1 MIPRQ
6 TNLTIT
12 SGLCSLN
19 GSNKIKYFFG
29 CNQQQE
35 SDDIMSE
42 SSPIEIQKQKPTI
55 RRLKDLQTL
64 VGLSKRRGFVFQSS
78 EIYGGLG
85 SCWDYGPLGSVMK
98 MNVKRAWWNTMTR
111 RSDIVGLDAAI
122 LMHPTV
128 WKASG
133 HIDGFSDPL
142 VDCKDCKTRFRA
154 DNTDSYLNKKQCPQ
168 CGSKNLSEERQF
180 NLMFKTHMG
189 PLEDTSAVVY
199 LRPETA
205 QGHFVNFQNCQQS
218 SRYKIPFGIAAIG
231 KSFRNEITPGNFIF
245 RTREFEQME
254 MQYFVKPG
262 TDEKYFSEW
271 KELRKQFYLKF
282 GIREENLKFKDH
294 EKLAHYARAAVD
306 VEYQFPMGFSELE
319 GIHNRADFDLT
330 QHQKFSG
337 KNLEY
342 FDEANKEKFIPFV
355 IETAVGCDRLFLAF
369 MCDAYREEV
378 TLMTDEAGK
387 VTEDIRVVLGLHP
400 DIAPIK
406 VCVLPLSKKDELSIP
421 AMKLRDQLA
430 EDFDVQYDETASIG
444 KRYRR
449 QDEIGTPFCVTYDF
463 ETINDQSVTVRHRD
477 KMTQE
482 RIKISELNQYIS
494 VQLKQF

>member
-1 MIPRQ
+1 M
-6 TNLTIT
+6 
-12 SGLCSLN
+12 
-19 GSNKIKYFFG
+19 SNPP
-29 CNQQQE
+29 E
-35 SDDIMSE
+35 
-42 SSPIEIQKQKPTI
+42 I
-55 RRLKDLQTL
+55 RRLKDLNTL
-64 VGLSKRRGFVFQSS
+64 VSLSKRRGFVFQSS

-85 SCWDYGPLGSVMK
+85 SCWDYGPLGSLMK
-98 MNVKRAWWNTMTR
+98 LNVKKVWWQAMTR

-133 HIDGFSDPL
+133 HVDGFSDPL
-142 VDCKDCKTRFRA
+142 VDCKECKTRFRA
-154 DNTDSYLNKKQCPQ
+154 DNTDSYINKKQCPN
-168 CGSKNLSEERQF
+168 CGSKNLSEERNF

-189 PLEDTSAVVY
+189 PLEDTGSVVY

-262 TDEKYFSEW
+262 TDEKYFNEW
-271 KELRKQFYLKF
+271 KERRLAFYLKY
-282 GIREENLKFKDH
+282 GIKRENLNFKDH
-294 EKLAHYARAAVD
+294 DKLAHYARAAVD
-306 VEYQFPMGFSELE
+306 VEYRFPMGFSELE
-319 GIHNRADFDLT
+319 GIHNRTDFDLT
-330 QHQKFSG
+330 QHSKFSG

-342 FDEANKEKFIPFV
+342 FNEAEKEKYIPYV

-378 TLMTDEAGK
+378 SKDETGA
-387 VTEDIRVVLGLHP
+387 EDVRVVLGFHP

-406 VCVLPLSKKDELSIP
+406 VTVLPLSKKEELSVP

-430 EDFDVQYDETASIG
+430 EDFDVSYDETASIG

-449 QDEIGTPFCVTYDF
+449 ADEVGTPFCVTYDF
-463 ETINDQSVTVRHRD
+463 ETINDQAVTVRHRD

-482 RIKISELNQYIS
+482 RIKISELNQYIA
-494 VQLKQF
+494 VQLKSF

>member
-1 MIPRQ
+1 MTETATPSVRH
-6 TNLTIT
+6 
-12 SGLCSLN
+12 
-19 GSNKIKYFFG
+19 
-29 CNQQQE
+29 
-35 SDDIMSE
+35 
-42 SSPIEIQKQKPTI
+42 
-55 RRLKDLQTL
+55 LKDLNTL
-64 VGLSKRRGFVFQSS
+64 VSLSKRRGFVFQSS

-85 SCWDYGPLGSVMK
+85 SCWDYGPLGSILK
-98 MNVKRAWWNTMTR
+98 QNVKRAWWNAMTR

-133 HIDGFSDPL
+133 HVDGFSDPL

-154 DNTDSYLNKKQCPQ
+154 DNTDSYINKKQCPQ
-168 CGSKNLSEERQF
+168 CGSKNLSEERNF

-189 PLEDTSAVVY
+189 PLEDSASVVY

-262 TDEKYFSEW
+262 TDEGFFNEW
-271 KELRKQFYLKF
+271 KERRLNFYLKF
-282 GIREENLKFKDH
+282 GIKRENLQFKDH
-294 EKLAHYARAAVD
+294 EKLAHYARAATD
-306 VEYQFPMGFSELE
+306 VEYKFPMGYSELE
-319 GIHNRADFDLT
+319 GIHNRSDFDLT
-330 QHQKFSG
+330 QHMKFSG

-342 FDEANKEKFIPFV
+342 FDEANKEKFIPYV
-355 IETAVGCDRLFLAF
+355 IETAVGCDRLILAF

-378 TLMTDEAGK
+378 STQTDEAGK
-387 VTEDIRVVLGLHP
+387 VSEDVRVVMGFHP
-400 DIAPIK
+400 EIAPIK
-406 VCVLPLSKKDELSIP
+406 VAVLPLSKKDELSGP
-421 AMKLRDQLA
+421 AMKIRDQLA
-430 EDFDVQYDETASIG
+430 EDFDVTYDETASIG

-449 QDEIGTPFCVTYDF
+449 ADEVGVPFCVTIDF
-463 ETINDQSVTVRHRD
+463 ETVGEAGKPGDQAVTVRHRD
-477 KMTQE
+477 KMTQD
-482 RIKISELNQYIS
+482 RVLIKDLNAY
-494 VQLKQF
+494 VANGLKNFYK

>member
-1 MIPRQ
+1 MKKVKY
-6 TNLTIT
+6 
-12 SGLCSLN
+12 CDDLN
-19 GSNKIKYFFG
+19 
-29 CNQQQE
+29 
-35 SDDIMSE
+35 
-42 SSPIEIQKQKPTI
+42 
-55 RRLKDLQTL
+55 TL
-64 VGLSKRRGFVFQSS
+64 VSLSKRRGFVFQSS

-85 SCWDYGPLGSVMK
+85 SCWDYGPLGSLMK
-98 MNVKRAWWNTMTR
+98 LNVKRAWWNAMTR
-111 RSDIVGLDAAI
+111 RSDIVGIDAAI

-133 HIDGFSDPL
+133 HVDGFSDPL

-154 DNTDSYLNKKQCPQ
+154 DNTDSYINKKQCPN
-168 CGSKNLSEERQF
+168 CGSKNLSEERNF

-189 PLEDTSAVVY
+189 PLEDSASVVY

-205 QGHFVNFQNCQQS
+205 QGHFVNFQNCQQA

-262 TDEKYFSEW
+262 TDEQYFLEW
-271 KELRKQFYLKF
+271 KDRRWKFYLKF

-294 EKLAHYARAAVD
+294 DKLAHYARAAVD
-306 VEYQFPMGFSELE
+306 VEYKFPMGFSELE
-319 GIHNRADFDLT
+319 GIHNRSDFDLT
-330 QHQKFSG
+330 QHSKFSG

-342 FDEANKEKFIPFV
+342 FDEANKEKYLPFV

-369 MCDAYREEV
+369 MCDAYREEI
-378 TLMTDEAGK
+378 TTGEDGK
-387 VTEDIRVVLGLHP
+387 EDTRVVLGLHP
-400 DIAPIK
+400 EIAPYK
-406 VCVLPLSKKDELSIP
+406 VAILPLSKKEPLTALADS
-421 AMKLRDQLA
+421 LRDQLA
-430 EDFDVQYDETASIG
+430 EDFDVTYDEAASIG

-449 QDEIGTPFCVTYDF
+449 QDEIGTPFCVTVDF
-463 ETINDQSVTVRHRD
+463 ETSEDQAVTVRHRD

-482 RIKISELNQYIS
+482 RVPMAGLNAYIAAK
-494 VQLKQF
+494 LKTFNQ

>member
-1 MIPRQ
+1 M
-6 TNLTIT
+6 
-12 SGLCSLN
+12 
-19 GSNKIKYFFG
+19 KIK
-29 CNQQQE
+29 QLE
-35 SDDIMSE
+35 
-42 SSPIEIQKQKPTI
+42 
-55 RRLKDLQTL
+55 DLSTL
-64 VGLSKRRGFVFQSS
+64 VSLSKRRGFVFQSS

-85 SCWDYGPLGSVMK
+85 SCWDYGPLGSLMK
-98 MNVKRAWWNTMTR
+98 LNVKRAWWNAMTR

-142 VDCKDCKTRFRA
+142 VDCRTCKTRFRA
-154 DNTDSYLNKKQCPQ
+154 DNTDSYINKKQCPS
-168 CGSKNLSEERQF
+168 CGGKDLSEERNF

-189 PLEDTSAVVY
+189 PLEETGSVVY

-262 TDEKYFSEW
+262 TDEKYFNEW
-271 KELRKQFYLKF
+271 KERRWGFYLKY
-282 GIREENLKFKDH
+282 GIKAENLKFKDH

-306 VEYQFPMGFSELE
+306 VEYKFPMGYSELE
-319 GIHNRADFDLT
+319 GIHNRGDYDLT
-330 QHQKFSG
+330 QHMKFSG

-342 FDEANKEKFIPFV
+342 FDEPNKEKYIPFV

-369 MCDAYREEV
+369 MCDAYREEIS
-378 TLMTDEAGK
+378 TDEAGK
-387 VTEDIRVVLGLHP
+387 EDTRIVLGLHP
-400 DIAPIK
+400 EIAPFK
-406 VCVLPLSKKDELSIP
+406 VGVLPLSKKEELTTV
-421 AMKLRDQLA
+421 AGKLRDQLA
-430 EDFDVQYDETASIG
+430 DDFDVTYDETASIG

-449 QDEIGTPFCVTYDF
+449 MDEVGTPFCVTVDF
-463 ETINDQSVTVRHRD
+463 ETANDQAVTVRHRD

-482 RIKISELNQYIS
+482 RVPMAGLNAYVAQK
-494 VQLKQF
+494 LKTFSDK

>member
-1 MIPRQ
+1 MAESTTSQVR
-6 TNLTIT
+6 TLT
-12 SGLCSLN
+12 
-19 GSNKIKYFFG
+19 
-29 CNQQQE
+29 
-35 SDDIMSE
+35 
-42 SSPIEIQKQKPTI
+42 
-55 RRLKDLQTL
+55 DLSTL
-64 VGLSKRRGFVFQSS
+64 VSLSKRRGFVFQSS

-85 SCWDYGPLGSVMK
+85 SCWDYGPLGSILK
-98 MNVKRAWWNTMTR
+98 QNVKRVWWNAMTR

-133 HIDGFSDPL
+133 HVDGFSDPL

-154 DNTDSYLNKKQCPQ
+154 DNTDSYLTKKQCPT

-189 PLEDTSAVVY
+189 PLEDSGSVVY

-262 TDEKYFSEW
+262 TDAKYFDEW
-271 KELRKQFYLKF
+271 KERRLGFYLKY
-282 GIREENLKFKDH
+282 GIKRENLQFKDH
-294 EKLAHYARAAVD
+294 EKLAHYARAATD
-306 VEYQFPMGFSELE
+306 VEFKFPMGYSELE
-319 GIHNRADFDLT
+319 GIHNRSDFDLT
-330 QHQKFSG
+330 QHSKFSG

-342 FDEANKEKFIPFV
+342 FDEANKEKYIPYV
-355 IETAVGCDRLFLAF
+355 IETAVGCDRLILAF

-378 TLMTDEAGK
+378 SSQKDEAGK
-387 VTEDIRVVLGLHP
+387 VTEDIRVVMGFHP

-406 VCVLPLSKKDELSIP
+406 VAVLPLSKKDELSGP
-421 AMKLRDQLA
+421 AMKIRDQLA
-430 EDFDVQYDETASIG
+430 EDFDVTYDETASIG

-449 QDEIGTPFCVTYDF
+449 ADEVGVPFCVTIDF
-463 ETINDQSVTVRHRD
+463 ATIGEDGKAGDQAVTVRHRD
-477 KMTQE
+477 TMKQD
-482 RIKISELNQYIS
+482 RVAISQLNNYIANG
-494 VQLKQF
+494 LKNFNNK